1 MDSSLTMWFFL
12 LAVLIVGVLVM
23 VIVVVTQRG
32 PAELNRKKYQEKWLV
47 IENSLDK
54 NVRLSYTMAIMNADK
69 LLDLALREK
78 RIKGATM
85 GERMKQAQSLWTNA
99 NVTWAAHKLRNRIA
113 HEDDIAISY
122 DIARRGLA
130 SFKQSLKDL
139 GAI

>member
-1 MDSSLTMWFFL
+1 MDSGATWFFL
-12 LAVLIVGVLVM
+12 LAVLIVGALVM
-23 VIVVVTQRG
+23 IVIFVTGRG
-32 PAELNRKKYQEKWLV
+32 PAELNRKKYQEKWLA
-47 IENSLDK
+47 IESSLEK
-54 NVRLSYTMAIMNADK
+54 NVPTSYTMAIMNADK

-78 RIKGATM
+78 RIKGNTM
-85 GERMKQAQSLWTNA
+85 GERMKHAQAMWSNA

-113 HEDDIAISY
+113 HEDDVVISY